1 MSYAHSTVVRT
12 DDACGPSRARV
23 SHPIAL
29 LSVHQ
34 VGDDN
39 PARTGGAQTTL
50 VADHLAEFL
59 GRLHFPGWRVGTID
73 VESPLRRSSEN
84 PALWF
89 YLAVAGEVQL
99 SIDSEEAPIVLRR
112 GDSAIIVSHSRDD
125 SVDFQRIGD
134 AAARTKVAF
143 GAFAIG
149 MSGVQ
154 QLETLLPRATTFAA
168 REQKGPLRCEGFI
181 DWFAAE
187 VDADRPGGAAVVSR
201 FLQSLIVETL
211 RTFLTTIEQTSSL
224 PAMSAGPLQAA
235 LDPYLGS
242 VLRMVHAMPERA
254 WTVHS
259 MARESGLSR
268 SAFADRFRT
277 LVGQPPLQYVTE
289 VRMQKATK
297 LLETTD
303 VPIKRISALVGY
315 ESVSAFSSAFKRR
328 FGIPPVSVRLN
339 AVGAASRAQRELSVK

>member
-1 MSYAHSTVVRT
+1 MSYAHSTIVRT
-12 DDACGPSRARV
+12 DDACDPSRARV

-29 LSVHQ
+29 LSAHH
-34 VGDDN
+34 VGDNN

-50 VADHLAEFL
+50 AADHLAEFL
-59 GRLHFPGWRVGTID
+59 DRLHFPGWRVGTID

-99 SIDSEEAPIVLRR
+99 SIDSEAAPIVLRR
-112 GDSAIIVSHSRDD
+112 GDSAIIISHSRHD
-125 SVDFQRIGD
+125 SVGFQRIGD
-134 AAARTKVAF
+134 SAAGTKVAF

-168 REQKGPLRCEGFI
+168 REQTGPLRCEGFI

-187 VDADRPGGAAVVSR
+187 VDADRPGAAVVVSR

-211 RTFLTTIEQTSSL
+211 RTFLMTTIEQTKSST
-224 PAMSAGPLQAA
+224 AMSAGPLQAA
-235 LDPYLGS
+235 LDPYLSS

-277 LVGQPPLQYVTE
+277 LVGQPPLHYVTE

-303 VPIKRISALVGY
+303 VPVKRISALVGY

-328 FGIPPVSVRLN
+328 FGSPPVTVRLN
-339 AVGAASRAQRELSVK
+339 AVGAASLAQR